1 MSSLLLDAFH
11 QGKLDIFLSATESSP
26 EPACAEEHKVKAQR
40 TGPSAQGRSQ
50 SGAAQTDRHDRGS
63 NGKESHNL
71 QQHQQGSKPTRV
83 GKRKVEDQKTSERH
97 NKESGSKKSCKLQQD
112 QQGFG
117 PVKKPNKGNSPTFLR
132 AKKDNPEP
140 IEESGKKNCPTHLKI
155 VRDSSK
161 PVKKPDKEPDGK
173 GSIQRPGWMKDVL
186 DDFGDFIRQKNMSGP
201 SKQSD

>member
-1 MSSLLLDAFH
+1 MRFTLYLNGEAAVLLQRLPRGTRSAVVSMSLLDAFH
-11 QGKLDIFLSATESSP
+11 QGKLNMFFSATGSSP
-26 EPACAEEHKVKAQR
+26 KPVRAEEHKVKDQK
-40 TGPSAQGRSQ
+40 TG
-50 SGAAQTDRHDRGS
+50 
-63 NGKESHNL
+63 NL
-71 QQHQQGSKPTRV
+71 QQDQQGSKPTRT
-83 GKRKVEDQKTSERH
+83 GERKVEDQKTSKRH
-97 NKESGSKKSCKLQQD
+97 NKESGSKEFCKLQQD